1 MIDYKELIAE
11 KISNACELDK
21 NEVKSYI
28 EVPPNKE
35 MGDYAFPC
43 FKLAKVL
50 RKAPPAIAEELKG
63 KIDTDSNIEKI
74 DIQGGYLNF
83 FTNKIELAKEVLNEI
98 DSKKEEFG
106 KSEIGKGKNIV
117 IDYSSPNIAK
127 PFHIGHLRNTVL
139 GHALYNIYKY
149 MGYNVTSINHLGDYG
164 TQFGK
169 MIEGYKLWGSE
180 YNFDEKPIDSC
191 MDLYVRINNLCKEDE
206 AVLERCRDNFK
217 KIEEGDEECLR
228 LWNYFKEISL
238 KEFQKIY
245 DQLGVTFDSLN
256 GEAFYSDKMDEV
268 EKILKEKGAITLSK
282 GAEIIDLE
290 DKGLG
295 VVMIRKSN
303 GSTSYATRDLAAIL
317 YRSRTY
323 DFDKCLYVVAYE
335 QNLHFKQI
343 FEAAKFLPI
352 SEKNLNGLEHVAY
365 GMVRLTTG
373 KMSTREGTVI
383 KVDELLQESIDR
395 VEQIINEKNPDM
407 ENKHEEAKKIG
418 LGAIV
423 FNNLNVSNIKDTVFD
438 WNTALNF
445 NGETGPYIQYI
456 YVRTKSVLEKL
467 GYTPTISDVDV
478 SLLQDKES
486 LNVISNIYNFEN
498 VLMQVV
504 DKNEPSLLARYLIE
518 LAQSYSNFYNENK
531 IMDDD
536 EKVKNARAYLTYATK
551 LVLQTGAHLLG
562 IEMPNKM

>member
-268 EKILKEKGAITLSK
+268 EKILKEKGAITLSE

-335 QNLHFKQI
+335 QNLHFKQV

-423 FNNLNVSNIKDTVFD
+423 FNNLNVSNIKDSVFD

-467 GYTPTISDVDV
+467 GYTPKISDVDV